1 MKCVNHTFHD
11 AGMMNWLLAVVVV
24 LSVSLSLATATDSDT
39 QLLLDR
45 FAIQDLL
52 HSYAFAVDDRHW
64 DVYMSLFEPNAT
76 IDYRAT
82 GGKLCAGPAEGVAF
96 LQVPLDLLF
105 GRTVHAVMNLMV
117 DFTGKDSAVLNAYLD
132 NPNSFLGLSTGPF
145 FTIFARY
152 RFEVVRS
159 APLTSHHRG
168 WRFRHLSMSLFF
180 GNTYAM
186 VALLVALPIGAVI
199 WWFRRRAAATKTK
212 KN

>member
-1 MKCVNHTFHD
+1 
-11 AGMMNWLLAVVVV
+11 MMNAVVVA
-24 LSVSLSLATATDSDT
+24 LLLFATSCFATDTDT

-52 HSYAFAVDDRHW
+52 HSYCFAVDDRQW
-64 DVYMSLFEPNAT
+64 ATYESLFEPNAT

-82 GGKLCAGPAEGVAF
+82 GGKLCSGPAEGAAF
-96 LQVPLDLLF
+96 LKLPLEVLF

-168 WRFRHLSMSLFF
+168 WRFKHLSMSLFF
-180 GNTYAM
+180 GNTYAT
-186 VALLVALPIGAVI
+186 VALIVALPIGALI
-199 WWFRRRAAATKTK
+199 FWSRRRANPTKTK
-212 KN
+212 EN